1 MSEAIIDKINK
12 VWKDLYG
19 DEAVYKT
26 DDHALCARIQSL
38 ADDRECWLG
47 NAKVLQ
53 KELDKLNCLQK
64 D

>member
-47 NAKVLQ
+47 TAKFMQ
-53 KELDKLNCLQK
+53 KELDKLSGVQK
-64 D
+64 G

>member
-26 DDHALCARIQSL
+26 DDHASVRTDSVIS
-38 ADDRECWLG
+38 R
-47 NAKVLQ
+47 
-53 KELDKLNCLQK
+53 
-64 D
+64 

>member
-38 ADDRECWLG
+38 ADDRACWLG

-53 KELDKLNCLQK
+53 KELDKLSSLQK
-64 D
+64 N

>member
-1 MSEAIIDKINK
+1 MSEAIINKINQ

-47 NAKVLQ
+47 NTKVLQ

-64 D
+64 G

>member
-26 DDHALCARIQSL
+26 DDQIGIP
-38 ADDRECWLG
+38 WI
-47 NAKVLQ
+47 
-53 KELDKLNCLQK
+53 
-64 D
+64 